1 MDDLKYPPTPGGRGG
16 GSFLTDFVFPLP
28 LESVGVFFSLF
39 YSSCFMNIPPH
50 IFPSCN
56 SSEGCHLDS
65 WTHSCLI

>member
-39 YSSCFMNIPPH
+39 YSSCFMNIPDRK
-50 IFPSCN
+50 SVV
-56 SSEGCHLDS
+56 
-65 WTHSCLI
+65 